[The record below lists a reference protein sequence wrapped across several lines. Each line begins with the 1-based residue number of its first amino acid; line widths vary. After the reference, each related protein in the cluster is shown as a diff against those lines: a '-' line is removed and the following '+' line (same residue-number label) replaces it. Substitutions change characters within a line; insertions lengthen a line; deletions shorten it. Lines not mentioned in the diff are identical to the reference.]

1 MLTMM
6 HNYLVPFLMVGLV
19 FFLCRKI
26 HVFFH
31 RPLWLNPIV
40 LSILLSFLILKLCN
54 WPYDEF
60 YHYLSWTRII
70 LDVSII
76 ALAIPLYNCAMSVK
90 ALWKEMMVVGLIMS
104 ILNIV
109 IVTVF
114 AFIFPVPKDFLYSLV
129 TKSVTSPMAVMM
141 QSNVGGF
148 VSLAVAAVIFT
159 GIMGA
164 MIGPVLFKKLHIED
178 DRVQGF
184 ALGVCAH
191 VIGTAKAIE
200 ISERCAAFS
209 GVAMVWMGLCTAL
222 HLLWVVPLLRF
233 FLS

>member
-1 MLTMM
+1 MLTLT
-6 HNYLVPFLMVGLV
+6 HNYIVPFVMIGLV
-19 FFLCRKI
+19 FLLCRKI
-26 HVFFH
+26 YFFFH
-31 RPLWLNPIV
+31 RPVWLNPIA
-40 LSILLSFLILKLCN
+40 LSILLSFLILKMFN
-54 WPYDEF
+54 WPYAEF

-76 ALAIPLYNCAMSVK
+76 ALAVPLYVCAMSVK
-90 ALWKEMMVVGLIMS
+90 ALWKE
-104 ILNIV
+104 IV
-109 IVTVF
+109 IVGFVMSVF
-114 AFIFPVPKDFLYSLV
+114 NIGIVIAFALLLQVPDSFLYSLM

-141 QSNVGGF
+141 QQSVGGL
-148 VSLAVAAVIFT
+148 VSLAVASVIFT

-164 MIGPVLFKKLHIED
+164 MIAPVLFKILRIED

-184 ALGVCAH
+184 TLGVCAH

-222 HLLWVVPLLRF
+222 HLVWVVPLLRSL
-233 FLS
+233 LS